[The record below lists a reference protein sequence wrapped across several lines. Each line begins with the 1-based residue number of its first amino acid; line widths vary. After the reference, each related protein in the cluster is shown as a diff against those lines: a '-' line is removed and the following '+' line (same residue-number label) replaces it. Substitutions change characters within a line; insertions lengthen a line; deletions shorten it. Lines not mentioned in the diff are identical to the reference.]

1 MSKNLNEAELGSV
14 GGGTI
19 KNAGDGVTKIFGQKM
34 FELTGTGKEGQEIKP
49 VYAPATLE
57 GKEMLRQTSIDAG
70 IPIEYNTDAVDKTD
84 ELKKYV

>member
-14 GGGTI
+14 GGGVI
-19 KNAGDGVTKIFGQKM
+19 KNAGDDQTTLFGQKM
-34 FELTGTGKEGQEIKP
+34 FVLTGKGKEGQDIKP

-70 IPIEYNTDAVDKTD
+70 IPIEYDSTKSDNND
-84 ELKKYV
+84 ELKKFV